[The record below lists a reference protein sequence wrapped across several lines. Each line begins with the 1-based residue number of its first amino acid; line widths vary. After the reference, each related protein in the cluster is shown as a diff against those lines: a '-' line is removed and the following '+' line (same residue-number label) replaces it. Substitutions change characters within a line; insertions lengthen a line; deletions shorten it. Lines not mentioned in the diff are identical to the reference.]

1 MIRGDHCRKPSF
13 TASRTAP
20 MTCPE
25 YCPIRARRP
34 SVSSSGI
41 EICTD
46 SRKQATPSTGSAQRG
61 PCWVESWKP
70 VWMLSSKRRAE
81 REEGREWW
89 VWVGVDVPL
98 VEVGV
103 EVPFGVAW
111 SEGWKLVSMG
121 DLMVGVH
128 FSKVE
133 ICKVDEDVWTYS
145 FGAECTDSSHQ
156 HDECGEDEPV
166 DYGFPFSTFG
176 D

>member
-1 MIRGDHCRKPSF
+1 
-13 TASRTAP
+13 